1 MMTTTLRLNSLPGT
15 FVKEA
20 VVTVYFK
27 NRTNI
32 IGTCTLQQSDTG
44 STGLFTVAE
53 ELHDNLVVLYLYS
66 SKDSVNV
73 FEGVL
78 LDDPSG
84 KKDIDTV
91 GTNKL
96 S

>member
-1 MMTTTLRLNSLPGT
+1 MMTTTLRLNLLPGT
-15 FVKEA
+15 FEKEA

-32 IGTCTLQQSDTG
+32 IGTCALQQSGTG
-44 STGLFTVAE
+44 TKGVFTVAE
-53 ELHDNLVVLYLYS
+53 DLHDSLVVLYLYS
-66 SKDSVNV
+66 SKDGSSV
-73 FEGVL
+73 FEGIL
-78 LDDPSG
+78 LDDASG

-96 S
+96 K